1 MHSIIPVAGFG
12 TRMRPH
18 TYTQPKVLLP
28 VAGKPILGHI
38 LDRLIAA
45 GVTSTTIV
53 VGYLGDK
60 VEEYV
65 RTAYPNIESSF
76 VEQTE
81 LLGLGHSIWTAREYI
96 PTNGDPL
103 FIILGDTIFDV
114 DLKNVFALP
123 TSALCVRPVEDP
135 RRFGVAELEGGYIS
149 KLVEKPEHPTTNL
162 AIVGLYFFRNPKLL
176 AECLDHIVSNDI
188 RTRNEYQLTDALQL
202 MIDRGEKFSTF
213 EIEAWYDCGKP
224 ETLLETNRHLLGLKQ
239 QGHAGVKG
247 SLIID
252 PVEIA
257 EGAEVRNSVIGPYVS
272 IGAGSVVENT
282 VVRDSIVGENC
293 SLINLN
299 LDLSI
304 VGNSAQAAGRPAR
317 LNLGDSTSIEL

>member
-65 RTAYPNIESSF
+65 RQTYPDLESSF
-76 VEQTE
+76 VEQKE

-96 PTNGDPL
+96 PKNGDPL

-114 DLKNVFALP
+114 NLKNVFNLP

-149 KLVEKPEHPTTNL
+149 RLVEKPEHPSSNL
-162 AIVGLYFFRNPKLL
+162 AIVGLYFFRDPKLL

-202 MIDRGEKFSTF
+202 MIERGEKFSTF

-224 ETLLETNRHLLGLKQ
+224 ETLLETNRHLLGLKP
-239 QGHAGVKG
+239 QGHAGING

-257 EGAEVRNSVIGPYVS
+257 EGAEITNSVIGPYVS
-272 IGAGSVVENT
+272 IGAGSVVRNT
-282 VVRDSIVGENC
+282 IVRDSIVGENC
-293 SLINLN
+293 SLSNLN

-304 VGNSAQAAGRPAR
+304 VGNNAQAIGRPSV

>member
-18 TYTQPKVLLP
+18 TFTQPKVLLP

-65 RTAYPNIESSF
+65 RSAYPQIESSF

-81 LLGLGHSIWTAREYI
+81 LLGLGHSIWCAKDYI

-114 DLKNVFALP
+114 NLKNVFELP

-135 RRFGVAELEGGYIS
+135 RRFGVAEVENGYIA
-149 KLVEKPEHPTTNL
+149 KLVEKPEHPKTNL

-176 AECLDHIVSNDI
+176 AEALDHIVTNDI

-202 MIDRGEKFSTF
+202 MIDRGERFTTF

-224 ETLLETNRHLLGLKQ
+224 ETLLETNRHLLGLKS
-239 QGHAGVKG
+239 GSHPGVTG

-257 EGAEVRNSVIGPYVS
+257 PGAEIKNSVIGPYVS
-272 IGAGSVVENT
+272 IGADSTVENT

-293 SLINLN
+293 SLSNLN

-304 VGNSAQAAGRPAR
+304 VGNNAQAVGRAAK
-317 LNLGDSTSIEL
+317 LNLGDSTSIEF

>member
-18 TYTQPKVLLP
+18 THTLPKVLLP
-28 VAGKPILGHI
+28 VAGKPIIGHI
-38 LDRLIAA
+38 LDRLIEA
-45 GVTSTTIV
+45 GVTSTTVV

-65 RTAYPNIESSF
+65 RMAYPGLESSF
-76 VEQTE
+76 VEQSE
-81 LLGLGHSIWTAREYI
+81 LLGLGHSIWTARGFI

-114 DLKNVFALP
+114 DLKEVFELP

-149 KLVEKPEHPTTNL
+149 KLIEKPENPTSNL

-176 AECLDHIVSNDI
+176 AECLDHIVKNEI
-188 RTRNEYQLTDALQL
+188 KTRNEYQLTDALQL
-202 MIDRGEKFSTF
+202 MIERGEKFSTF
-213 EIEAWYDCGKP
+213 EIDAWYDCGKP
-224 ETLLETNRHLLGLKQ
+224 ETLLETNRHLLGTKTERHR
-239 QGHAGVKG
+239 GAEG

-252 PVEIA
+252 PVEIS
-257 EGAEVRNSVIGPYVS
+257 EGVEIRNSIVGPYVS
-272 IGAGSVVENT
+272 IGKGSKIENT
-282 VVRDSIVGENC
+282 LIRDSIVGENC
-293 SLINLN
+293 SLSNLN
-299 LDLSI
+299 MDLSI
-304 VGNSAQAAGRPAR
+304 IGNNAQANGRSAI
-317 LNLGDSTSIEL
+317 LNLGDSSSIEL

>member
-18 TYTQPKVLLP
+18 TFTLPKVLLP

-53 VGYLGDK
+53 VGYLGDM
-60 VEEYV
+60 VQDYV
-65 RTAYPNIESSF
+65 RNSYPQLASSF
-76 VEQTE
+76 VEQNE

-96 PTNGDPL
+96 PSNGDPL

-114 DLKNVFALP
+114 DLKKVFSLSD
-123 TSALCVRPVEDP
+123 SALCVRPVEDP
-135 RRFGVAELEGGYIS
+135 RRFGVAELENGYIS
-149 KLVEKPEHPTTNL
+149 KLVEKPEHPTSNL
-162 AIVGLYFFRNPKLL
+162 AIVGLYYFKRPQLL
-176 AECLDHIVSNDI
+176 AECLDHIIRNDI
-188 RTRNEYQLTDALQL
+188 RTRNEFQLTDALQL
-202 MIDRGEKFSTF
+202 MIERGEKFTTF
-213 EIEAWYDCGKP
+213 EIDAWYDCGKP
-224 ETLLETNRHLLGLKQ
+224 ETLLETNRHILGLKKEKSQ
-239 QGHAGVKG
+239 TFEG

-257 EGAEVRNSVIGPYVS
+257 AGVEIRNSVVGPYVS
-272 IGAGSVVENT
+272 IGAGSRVENT
-282 VVRDSIVGENC
+282 VVRDSIVGEKC
-293 SLINLN
+293 SIMNAN

-304 VGNSAQAAGRPAR
+304 IGNNAQAVG
-317 LNLGDSTSIEL
+317 